1 MEKTT
6 EMLLATDIG
15 NTQVALGVWDGEEWL
30 HEWRLRTIHDR
41 TSDEYGILV
50 MSLLDAAELATEID
64 AVILTSVVPPL
75 TMTFRQ
81 LSQDYLNIEPI
92 IVDSE
97 LDTGIIIQ
105 TDNPKE
111 VGADRIVNA
120 VAAYY
125 EYGEPAIV
133 IDVGTATTFDVV
145 SSKGELLGVAI
156 APGLGVA
163 ADALSQRAAQLQQ
176 VPLEAPEHAIGRN
189 TIEAMQSGL
198 IFGYVAL
205 IEGMVER
212 LKAEHPD
219 RDHSILVIGTGG
231 MIRLL
236 APHTTVIDQVD
247 PALTL
252 SGLRI
257 IYDRLYR

>member
-1 MEKTT
+1 
-6 EMLLATDIG
+6 MLLAIDIG
-15 NTQVALGVWDGEEWL
+15 NTQVALGVWNGEEWL

-50 MSLLDAAELATEID
+50 MNLLDGAALAADID

-81 LSQDYLNIEPI
+81 LSQDYLDIDPV

-97 LDTGIIIQ
+97 LDTGIVIK

-145 SSKGELLGVAI
+145 SGRGELLGVAI

-163 ADALSQRAAQLQQ
+163 ADALSQRAAQLRQ
-176 VPLEAPEHAIGRN
+176 VPLEAPEQAIGRN
-189 TIEAMQSGL
+189 TVEAMQSGL

-212 LKAEHPD
+212 LMAEHPD
-219 RDHSILVIGTGG
+219 RDQKVLVIGTGG
-231 MIRLL
+231 LIRLL
-236 APHTTVIDQVD
+236 APYTTVIDHLD
-247 PALTL
+247 PTLTL

>member
-1 MEKTT
+1 
-6 EMLLATDIG
+6 MLLAIDIG
-15 NTQVALGVWDGEEWL
+15 NTQVALGIWNGEEWL
-30 HEWRLRTIHDR
+30 YEWRLRTIQGR

-50 MSLLDAAELATEID
+50 MNLLERAGLAGSID
-64 AVILTSVVPPL
+64 AVIMTSVVPPL
-75 TMTFRQ
+75 TMTFKQ
-81 LSQDYLNIEPI
+81 LSQDYLHIDPI

-97 LDTGIIIQ
+97 LDTGITIQ

-125 EYGEPAIV
+125 GYDGSAIV

-176 VPLEAPEHAIGRN
+176 VPLEAPPHAIGRN
-189 TIEAMQSGL
+189 TVHAMQSGL
-198 IFGYVAL
+198 IFGYVSL
-205 IEGMVER
+205 IEGMVQR
-212 LKAEHPD
+212 LLAEHPD
-219 RDHSILVIGTGG
+219 RGQKIVIIGTGG
-231 MIRLL
+231 LINLL
-236 APHTTVIDQVD
+236 APHTSVMDHVDQ
-247 PALTL
+247 ALTL
-252 SGLRI
+252 TGLRI
-257 IYDRLYR
+257 IYDRLFR

>member
-1 MEKTT
+1 
-6 EMLLATDIG
+6 MLLAIDIG

-30 HEWRLRTIHDR
+30 HEWRLRTIQDR

-50 MSLLDAAELATEID
+50 MNLLQEDGLMDAID

-81 LSQDYLNIEPI
+81 LSLDYLDIDPI

-97 LDTGIIIQ
+97 LDTGITIE

-111 VGADRIVNA
+111 VGSDRIVNA
-120 VAAYY
+120 VAAYDIY
-125 EYGEPAIV
+125 EKPAIV

-163 ADALSQRAAQLQQ
+163 ADALSSRAAQLQQ
-176 VPLEAPEHAIGRN
+176 VPLEAPPSAIGRN
-189 TIEAMQSGL
+189 TIHAMQSGL
-198 IFGYVAL
+198 IYGYVSL

-212 LKAEHPD
+212 LLAEHPD
-219 RDHSILVIGTGG
+219 RDQKIVIIGTGG
-231 MIRLL
+231 LINLL
-236 APHTTVIDQVD
+236 APHTSVIDHVD
-247 PALTL
+247 QALTL
-252 SGLRI
+252 TGLRI
-257 IYDRLYR
+257 IYDRLFQ

>member
-1 MEKTT
+1 
-6 EMLLATDIG
+6 MLLAIDIG
-15 NTQVALGVWDGEEWL
+15 NTQVALGIWDGQEWL
-30 HEWRLRTIHDR
+30 HEWRLRTIHDQ

-50 MSLLDAAELATEID
+50 MNLLQGAGLAGAIET
-64 AVILTSVVPPL
+64 VILTSVVPPL

-81 LSQDYLNIEPI
+81 LSQDYLERDPI
-92 IVDSE
+92 IVNSE

-125 EYGEPAIV
+125 GYEKPAIV

-163 ADALSQRAAQLQQ
+163 ADALAQRAAQLQH
-176 VPLEAPEHAIGRN
+176 VPLEAPPNAIGRN
-189 TIEAMQSGL
+189 TVHAMQSGL
-198 IFGYVAL
+198 IYGYVSL
-205 IEGMVER
+205 IEGMV
-212 LKAEHPD
+212 
-219 RDHSILVIGTGG
+219 RDF
-231 MIRLL
+231 
-236 APHTTVIDQVD
+236 
-247 PALTL
+247 
-252 SGLRI
+252 
-257 IYDRLYR
+257 